1 MSPESE
7 YAPYSAKELTDKFT
21 RNHMEYVAGP
31 TATNPRFPDELLR
44 IYRAIRW
51 VERAEKE
58 NDDPDA
64 AFIFYWIA
72 FNAAYA
78 RDMPDEDLSERE
90 EFGRFIA
97 RIDLVDKRNVIEDY
111 VILKN
116 HETVLNL
123 VNNQYLFRDF
133 WRHHHD
139 NSKAACWER
148 KLSESVR
155 HTGFQLGRGDTVGVL
170 TTLFDRLYVLRNQ
183 LVHGGATWN
192 SSVNRSQVK
201 DGARIMGFLVPAF
214 IDLMM
219 DNAYVFS
226 DPPYYPFVG
235 A

>member
-1 MSPESE
+1 MPAET
-7 YAPYSAKELTDKFT
+7 PYTSKQLMDKFAKD
-21 RNHMEYVAGP
+21 HMEYVAGP
-31 TATNPRFPDELLR
+31 TSRNPRFPDELLR

-51 VERAEKE
+51 LERAEKE
-58 NDDPDA
+58 TDDPDA

-90 EFGRFIA
+90 EFGWFIA
-97 RIDLVDKRNVIEDY
+97 RIDLVDKRNVIEGY

-116 HETVLNL
+116 RETVLNL

-139 NSKAACWER
+139 NSKAAGWER
-148 KLSESVR
+148 KLIESAR
-155 HTGFQLGRGDTVGVL
+155 HTGFQLGRGDAVGVL

-192 SSVNRSQVK
+192 SSVNRSQVQ

-226 DPPYYPFVG
+226 DPPYYPPV
-235 A
+235 